1 MKFLILAKII
11 SGISDNARINVQV
24 TDSAVDNIRPSL
36 ADFLSHP
43 DLPSVHTK
51 SAVLF
56 ESRSPLE
63 ARQNEKAPRIFP
75 VMDHATAEFLSKT
88 DIRIP
93 FDRSFVRSFDLPAC
107 HGHRVLFE
115 IALSRIM
122 QYFSSYRTSKGR
134 HMRGTEKGDPGND
147 RRDGPSLTRTIDN
160 VHREFQQS
168 ASRGH
173 KSTIYLM
180 LDR

>member
-63 ARQNEKAPRIFP
+63 AKQNEKAPRIFP
-75 VMDHATAEFLSKT
+75 VMDHATVEFLSKT

-93 FDRSFVRSFDLPAC
+93 FDRSFDLPAC

-122 QYFSSYRTSKGR
+122 QYFNSYRTSKGR
-134 HMRGTEKGDPGND
+134 HVRGTEKGDPGND
-147 RRDGPSLTRTIDN
+147 HRDGSSLTRTINN

-168 ASRGH
+168 ASLGH